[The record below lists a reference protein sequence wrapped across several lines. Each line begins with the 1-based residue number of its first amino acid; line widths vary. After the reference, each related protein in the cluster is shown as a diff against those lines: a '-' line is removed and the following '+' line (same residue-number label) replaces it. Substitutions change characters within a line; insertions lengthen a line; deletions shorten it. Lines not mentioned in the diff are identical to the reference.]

1 MIVDSHVH
9 LMTNA
14 TGWYAYKKDAG
25 ASDARPWD
33 ADATVR
39 LLDESGI
46 DRCFLFTLGGLYGF
60 NDWRAA
66 NDEVARAAAAHPAR
80 LIPFCTAFPNQSP
93 EGAAAEIRRCLDAGF
108 QGVKFHPWL
117 QSFPA
122 NSAYLYPVLELC
134 GERRVPVIF
143 HTGTPPYSQPFQV
156 AEQARRF
163 PGVPF
168 IIGHFGKIMF
178 LDAVRAAELYP
189 NIYLETSG
197 AQVCDLQ
204 FALERIGP
212 GRILFGTDLPIGGA
226 PSARWNTVKIA
237 SAVPDESARRA
248 IMGENAVR
256 LIGAGSA
263 GGTKPDSLL

>member
-1 MIVDSHVH
+1 MIVDAHVH
-9 LMTNA
+9 LMNDA
-14 TGWYAYKKDAG
+14 TGWYAYKKSAG
-25 ASDARPWD
+25 GSDARAWD
-33 ADATVR
+33 AEATVR
-39 LLDESGI
+39 LLDDCGI

-60 NDWRAA
+60 NDCAAA
-66 NDEVARAAAAHPAR
+66 NDEVGSAARAHPDR

-93 EGAAAEIRRCLDAGF
+93 TGARKEVERCLDLGF

-134 GERRVPVIF
+134 AERSIPVIF

-156 AEQARRF
+156 MEQARRF

-178 LDAVRAAELYP
+178 LDAVRSAELCP
-189 NIYLETSG
+189 NVYLETSG

-204 FALERIGP
+204 YALERIDP
-212 GRILFGTDLPIGGA
+212 ARILFGTDLPIGGA
-226 PSARWNTVKIA
+226 ASAKWNMVKIA
-237 SAVPDESARRA
+237 SAVADENIRQGIFGRNALRLVSAA
-248 IMGENAVR
+248 GE
-256 LIGAGSA
+256 
-263 GGTKPDSLL
+263 